1 MVADRWRPEWEGL
14 IRDRFL
20 STPNRAQF
28 RLIAGEVRH
37 ELGLPGPEEIP
48 ITAAEEEIIWS
59 LRGGIIYL
67 GIREYVFGLTL
78 ADDREALIRWQVEVF
93 VRGVDKSIRWVIGLA
108 GPVASAHP
116 SAKETPPHSVPAVLG
131 WRRSS

>member
-1 MVADRWRPEWEGL
+1 MVVVDRWRPEWEGL

-28 RLIAGEVRH
+28 RLTARELPH

-48 ITAAEEEIIWS
+48 ITAAEEEIVWS
-59 LRGGIIYL
+59 LEDGIIYP
-67 GIREYVFGLTL
+67 GIRENVFGLTL
-78 ADDREALIRWQVEVF
+78 ADDREALTRWQVEGF
-93 VRGVDKSIRWVIGLA
+93 ARGVDKLIRRVVGLA

-116 SAKETPPHSVPAVLG
+116 FGEGNPSA
-131 WRRSS
+131 